1 MIELDAR
8 PTSDGILVL
17 MHDNTIDRT
26 TNGSGA
32 VGDYSYQQLQ
42 QLYLKDA
49 AGNLTSERIPTL
61 EDALKKGKGKVYF
74 NLDIVN
80 KNVAVATI
88 VSLLKRLDMESEVLL
103 YVSNNRNYA
112 YDLRAANSS
121 LLLHP
126 MAKAADDITYFASSY
141 TDNVQMMQLSTS
153 DALSGTMTED
163 IKSKGWLIFSNIVGA
178 NDANMLSENY
188 SGLVGMINKRIN
200 IVQTDYAELAAK
212 YLKSKD
218 YR

>member
-32 VGDYSYQQLQ
+32 VGNYTYQQLQ
-42 QLYLKDA
+42 QFYLKDA
-49 AGNLTSERIPTL
+49 AGNLTGERIPTL

-80 KNVAVATI
+80 KDVAVATM
-88 VSLLKRLDMESEVLL
+88 VSLLKKLDMESEVLL

-112 YDLRAANSS
+112 YDLKAANGS

-126 MAKAADDITYFASSY
+126 MASSGRYYLLCFFLYGQCTDDATIYLGCCF
-141 TDNVQMMQLSTS
+141 
-153 DALSGTMTED
+153 GR
-163 IKSKGWLIFSNIVGA
+163 
-178 NDANMLSENY
+178 NDRRY
-188 SGLVGMINKRIN
+188 
-200 IVQTDYAELAAK
+200 
-212 YLKSKD
+212 
-218 YR
+218 

>member
-1 MIELDAR
+1 M
-8 PTSDGILVL
+8 
-17 MHDNTIDRT
+17 
-26 TNGSGA
+26 
-32 VGDYSYQQLQ
+32 
-42 QLYLKDA
+42 
-49 AGNLTSERIPTL
+49 
-61 EDALKKGKGKVYF
+61 
-74 NLDIVN
+74 DIVN
-80 KNVAVATI
+80 KNVAVATM
-88 VSLLKRLDMESEVLL
+88 VSLLKKLDVESEVLL

-112 YDLRAANSS
+112 YDLKAANSS

-141 TDNVQMMQLSTS
+141 TDNIQMMQLSTS
-153 DALSGTMTED
+153 DALSGAMIED

-178 NDANMLSENY
+178 NDTNMLSENY